1 MKIKLGKNY
10 WLEVLTA
17 KECDRNCGSDYY
29 ADGALLIL
37 TGIRKDTEKEDEER
51 FSDNGFVFRSGKLRI
66 LSRGCYRRCTV
77 KEFIDNLRWT
87 LN

>member
-10 WLEVLTA
+10 WLEVLSA
-17 KECDRNCGSDYY
+17 KECDRKYGSDYY

-37 TGIRKDTEKEDEER
+37 TGIRKDTEKEGEER
-51 FSDNGFVFRSGKLRI
+51 FSDSGYVFRNGKLRI
-66 LSRGCYRRCTV
+66 LSRGTYVRCTV
-77 KEFIDNLRWT
+77 KEFIENLRWT